1 MLKAKEAKKI
11 LNVTQQTLYN
21 YIKDG
26 KLNPV
31 KLSSSRY
38 LYDEDEVYNLIQK
51 NRSNERKTI
60 TYGRVSLPK
69 QKADLERQNQRLYQ
83 YAINNG
89 FNVSMQLSDIKSGME
104 FEKRKNFRKLIEMVV
119 NGEVKQVIV
128 ENKDR
133 LVRFGFDLLKEVFRC
148 HGTDIIVISDI
159 DNKSYEEE
167 LTDDLISIIHYYSMK
182 SYSNRRKLNNAAMA
196 LKDKQQ

>member
-1 MLKAKEAKKI
+1 
-11 LNVTQQTLYN
+11 
-21 YIKDG
+21 
-26 KLNPV
+26 
-31 KLSSSRY
+31 
-38 LYDEDEVYNLIQK
+38 
-51 NRSNERKTI
+51 
-60 TYGRVSLPK
+60 
-69 QKADLERQNQRLYQ
+69 
-83 YAINNG
+83 
-89 FNVSMQLSDIKSGME
+89 
-104 FEKRKNFRKLIEMVV
+104 MVV